1 MYLFIGSFS
10 FWMRN
15 VWGSVDFKRF
25 SSSES
30 SSVGI
35 VLWGFARIADAADM
49 HCDMQFRMEGL
60 KEGGG
65 EGLVYLELRLV

>member
-35 VLWGFARIADAADM
+35 VLWGFARMPPICIVICSSEWRDS
-49 HCDMQFRMEGL
+49 RR
-60 KEGGG
+60 GGG